1 MACLRQKV
9 QNKNKKGGGPDLP
22 PGAPGPGVRNGFW
35 TLSPTKRE
43 ESTGTLCF
51 ISRRGPRRGGGTRG
65 TLSRSGSRA
74 LPRAVGEG
82 RAGQPG
88 GRPLPGSP
96 HPAPAAFCP
105 RGEEG
110 PPPGGRTASWE
121 RLRRARL
128 PARALVRERGC
139 RHGHGTRESPCDAGS
154 TPGPPLSQPPPDRE
168 TLEWHSGGEAGAQG
182 LHSWPPTP
190 VGHPLV
196 QDKVGCTPGPT
207 VPRAGPSGPTSE
219 IPSALEKTKK

>member
-1 MACLRQKV
+1 M
-9 QNKNKKGGGPDLP
+9 GPDLP

-43 ESTGTLCF
+43 ESTERCASSADGALDAA
-51 ISRRGPRRGGGTRG
+51 GGHGAPRPAAGAA
-65 TLSRSGSRA
+65 A

-82 RAGQPG
+82 RPGRPG
-88 GRPLPGSP
+88 GRPLPSSP
-96 HPAPAAFCP
+96 CPAPAAFCLH
-105 RGEEG
+105 GEEG
-110 PPPGGRTASWE
+110 PPPGGRSASWE

-128 PARALVRERGC
+128 LARALVRERGC

-154 TPGPPLSQPPPDRE
+154 TPGTPQSQPPPDRE
-168 TLEWHSGGEAGAQG
+168 TLEWHSGGEGG
-182 LHSWPPTP
+182 LGCSTP
-190 VGHPLV
+190 GPRPCWATLKA
-196 QDKVGCTPGPT
+196 QDKAGCSPGPT